1 MKGDI
6 IFYHLYKLQVLISY
20 CWQVMIFFVNGLEN
34 FPFSPFFQK
43 ILASTL
49 IIQNIS
55 NFANNSN

>member
-1 MKGDI
+1 MN
-6 IFYHLYKLQVLISY
+6 
-20 CWQVMIFFVNGLEN
+20 FFRNGLEN